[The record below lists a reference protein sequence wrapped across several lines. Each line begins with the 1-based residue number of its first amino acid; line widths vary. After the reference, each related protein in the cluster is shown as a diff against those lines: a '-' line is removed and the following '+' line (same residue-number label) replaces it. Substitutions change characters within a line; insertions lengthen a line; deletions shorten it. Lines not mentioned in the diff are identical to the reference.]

1 LKGPEKIGDFLE
13 SALRSM
19 GIWDEVQ
26 DAKILIDWEEI
37 VGEKLAKVAKPV
49 RFEDSELWIAVEDPS
64 WRSEIFNIRDA
75 IIKKINDKLGK
86 ELIKKLWIVK

>member
-1 LKGPEKIGDFLE
+1 
-13 SALRSM
+13 
-19 GIWDEVQ
+19 
-26 DAKILIDWEEI
+26 
-37 VGEKLAKVAKPV
+37 V